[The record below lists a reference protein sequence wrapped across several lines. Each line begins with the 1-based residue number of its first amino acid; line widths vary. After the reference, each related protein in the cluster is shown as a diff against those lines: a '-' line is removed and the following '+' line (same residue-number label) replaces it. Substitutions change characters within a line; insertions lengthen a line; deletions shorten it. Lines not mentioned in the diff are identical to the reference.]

1 MTRTKLRNIFLQ
13 KRSEE
18 NRIRYTKQR
27 NVFVSLLRKTKKRY
41 YENLNEK
48 SVVDNKLFWKT
59 VKPLLS
65 DKVWNIESTQALF
78 QFKKKC
84 KDNVNFNFIE
94 VNQKQIEKE
103 FLKLDVNK
111 ASKSSDI
118 PIKVLK

>member
-1 MTRTKLRNIFLQ
+1 MPLFKKESSKAIMTRTKLRNIFLQ

-65 DKVWNIESTQALF
+65 DKVAVKDGIHLIENNEL
-78 QFKKKC
+78 
-84 KDNVNFNFIE
+84 V
-94 VNQKQIEKE
+94 
-103 FLKLDVNK
+103 
-111 ASKSSDI
+111 
-118 PIKVLK
+118 